1 MRTFFDKIKILN
13 GEIDLKIILNGETY
27 HTFCKTVRELL
38 EELKFDTLKFDEKA
52 EYIFILNGYQESCDA
67 NLKEGDELFYFN
79 KNVMPPK
86 EQWEKMICARHTPG
100 IYEKVKKAKVA
111 IAGLGGLGSNIAMML
126 ARTGIGHL
134 HLVDFDTVDLTN
146 LNRQQYNIGHIGHLK
161 TEALKEQ
168 LLNIC
173 PFLDIR
179 IDTVYV
185 TRDNALNLF
194 QNDDIV
200 CEAFDN
206 AECKAML
213 TEELL
218 SKWKGKALIAASG
231 MAGYGNSNDIKT
243 RKIRENFYIC
253 GDEVTSAR
261 QGMGLIAPRVTLC
274 AAHQANLVLDLII
287 KM

>member
-1 MRTFFDKIKILN
+1 MKIVLN
-13 GEIDLKIILNGETY
+13 GKLY
-27 HTFCKTVRELL
+27 HTSCKTAKELSK
-38 EELKFDTLKFDEKA
+38 ELKFNENENDV
-52 EYIFILNGYQESCDA
+52 FILNGYQESYDIC
-67 NLKEGDELFYFN
+67 LKEGDEVFLIN
-79 KNVMPPK
+79 KNTLPPK
-86 EQWEKMICARHTPG
+86 EQWEKIICARHTPG
-100 IYEKVKKAKVA
+100 IYEKVKKARVA

-146 LNRQQYNIGHIGHLK
+146 LNRQQYSVCHIGRFK

-168 LLNIC
+168 LLDIC
-173 PFLDIR
+173 PFLDIH

-185 TRDNALNLF
+185 TKDNAFHLF
-194 QNDDIV
+194 KDDDIV

-218 SKWKGKALIAASG
+218 SKWRKTALIAASG
-231 MAGYGNSNDIKT
+231 MAGYGNSNGIKT
-243 RKIRENFYIC
+243 RKIRDNFYIC
-253 GDEVTSAR
+253 GDEVTGAE
-261 QGMGLIAPRVTLC
+261 QGIGLMAPRVALC

-287 KM
+287 KS

>member
-1 MRTFFDKIKILN
+1 M
-13 GEIDLKIILNGETY
+13 KIILNGEVY
-27 HTFCKTVRELL
+27 HTFCKTIRELFS
-38 EELKFDTLKFDEKA
+38 ELKFNEKA
-52 EYIFILNGYQESCDA
+52 KYVFILNGYQESSDA
-67 NLKEGDELFYFN
+67 CLKEDDEVFLID
-79 KNVMPPK
+79 KNVLPPR
-86 EQWEKMICARHTPG
+86 EQWEKIICARHTPRV
-100 IYEKVKKAKVA
+100 YEKVKKARVA

-146 LNRQQYNIGHIGHLK
+146 LNRQQYSICHIGRFK

-168 LLNIC
+168 LLEIC
-173 PFLDIR
+173 PFLDIC

-185 TRDNALNLF
+185 TRENVLRLF
-194 QNDDIV
+194 KDDDIV

-218 SKWKGKALIAASG
+218 TKWKKTVLVAASG

-243 RKIRENFYIC
+243 RKIRDNFYIC
-253 GDEVTSAR
+253 GDEVTGAE
-261 QGMGLIAPRVTLC
+261 QGIGLMAPRVTLC

-287 KM
+287 KS

>member
-1 MRTFFDKIKILN
+1 M
-13 GEIDLKIILNGETY
+13 KIILNGEVY
-27 HTFCKTVRELL
+27 HTSCETVRELFS
-38 EELKFDTLKFDEKA
+38 ELKFDEKA
-52 EYIFILNGYQESCDA
+52 KYVFILNGYQESLDA
-67 NLKEGDELFYFN
+67 YLKEGDEVFLIN
-79 KNVMPPK
+79 KNELPPR
-86 EQWEKMICARHTPG
+86 EQWEKIICARHTPK
-100 IYEKVKKAKVA
+100 IYEKLKKARVA

-146 LNRQQYNIGHIGHLK
+146 LNRQQYSICHIGRFK

-168 LLNIC
+168 LLDIC
-173 PFLDIR
+173 PFLDIH

-185 TRDNALNLF
+185 TKDNALDLF
-194 QNDDIV
+194 KDDDIV

-243 RKIRENFYIC
+243 RKIRDNFYIC
-253 GDEVTSAR
+253 GDEVTGAE
-261 QGMGLIAPRVTLC
+261 QGIGLMSPRVTLC

-287 KM
+287 KT